1 VNVVKWRG
9 CWIVLCVVLAL
20 SGCMGNIE
28 VDEKGPIISGMVYDD
43 EGHLFAGDV
52 IVSLNGE
59 STIFSN
65 SEFVLRGFAPGR
77 KELRVEANGY
87 KTYTKNFAIY
97 AEEHLDYVVYLVKEN
112 GYPLDSPSLIDE
124 VLVPGADR
132 FPIGTKDDSYSSE
145 VNYPFYMAKYE
156 VTYKLWR
163 QVYDWATSEA
173 RGTGRYYFQN
183 VGSLGSVRVESSPI
197 IKNNLHPVTDVSWR
211 DAIVWCNALTEFY
224 NYLGHGTLECVYT
237 YGGEVI
243 RDSRD
248 SNSLACNRA
257 VAGQTNGY
265 RLPTSLEWELA
276 ARYQDGE
283 EWTPGKHVSGDLS
296 GHCDPYDFSSAFSWL
311 IGDYAWYDENS
322 FSSTHPVGEKLPNHL
337 GIYDMGGN
345 VSEWCYDTPPNRS
358 LYRLNRGGSFSL
370 GPLHLQL
377 ARTLEDS
384 TGDISASRGF
394 RPVRTK

>member
-1 VNVVKWRG
+1 MLKWRG
-9 CWIVLCVVLAL
+9 RWAILCLTIIL
-20 SGCMGNIE
+20 TGCVGNVE
-28 VDEKGPIISGMVYDD
+28 VDDKGSKISGRIYND
-43 EGHLFAGDV
+43 EGNPFSGDV
-52 IVSLNGE
+52 IVSLNDE

-65 SEFVLRGFAPGR
+65 SEFVLRNFAPGR
-77 KELRVEANGY
+77 KELRIEASGY
-87 KTYTKNFAIY
+87 RAHTKNFVINTGEQLRY
-97 AEEHLDYVVYLVKEN
+97 DVYLVKN
-112 GYPLDSPSLIDE
+112 GYFPDYSNPIDE
-124 VLVPGADR
+124 VLVPGAAR
-132 FPIGTKDDSYSSE
+132 FPIEAEDDSYSLE
-145 VNYPFYMAKYE
+145 VNYPFYMATYE
-156 VTYKLWR
+156 VTYRLWR
-163 QVYDWATSEA
+163 QVYDWATGEE
-173 RGTGRYYFQN
+173 RGPERYYFQN
-183 VGSLGSVRVESSPI
+183 LGSLGSVRVESSPI
-197 IKNNLHPVTDVSWR
+197 IKTNLHPVTDVSWR
-211 DAIVWCNALTEFY
+211 DAMVWCNALTEFF

-377 ARTLEDS
+377 ARTLEAS